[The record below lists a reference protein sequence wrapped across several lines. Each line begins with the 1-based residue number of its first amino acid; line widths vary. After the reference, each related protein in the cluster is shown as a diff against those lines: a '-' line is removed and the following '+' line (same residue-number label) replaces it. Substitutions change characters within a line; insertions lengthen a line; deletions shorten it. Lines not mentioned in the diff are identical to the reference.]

1 MQSSAALEYDYSVAK
16 LYMWTTV
23 IFGIVGMTIGVLIA
37 AQLAWPEL
45 NYLLGEYGTFSR
57 LRPLHTNVVIYGF
70 TVSGIMVSFYYS
82 APRVLKVSL
91 GELPF
96 INFLAKLGFFAYLL
110 AAAAMVISLGM
121 GITANKEYAQ
131 MEWPLD
137 IAIVVYWVIWGIVMF
152 ALIGARREKALYI
165 SMWYYIACFLGVA
178 MLYLFNNMEV
188 PTMLFSGGLGAWY
201 HSVSMYAGTNDAL
214 VQWWWGHNAVAFVFT
229 VPIIAII
236 YYFLPKESGQAV
248 YSYKLS
254 LLSFWGLMFVYL
266 WAGGHHLLWSTVPD
280 WMQTMGSVF
289 SVVLILP
296 SWGSAINMLLTMK
309 GEWNQ
314 LTENPLIK
322 FMVLASTFYMLS
334 TLEGPIQSVKSVNA
348 IAHFTDW
355 IPGHV
360 HDGVLGWVAFMIF
373 AALMHAA
380 PRVFKREIYSKS
392 LLEAQFWIQ
401 TTGVVLYFTSM
412 WIAGITQGMMW
423 RAVDEYGNL
432 MYSFIDTVS
441 VLHPYY
447 AIRAIG
453 GLLYLVGVFMFA
465 YNFFMTATAGRKLE
479 QEPQFRSPMA

>member
-1 MQSSAALEYDYSVAK
+1 MQSNAALEYDYSVAK
-16 LYMWTTV
+16 LFTYTT
-23 IFGIVGMTIGVLIA
+23 ILFGFVGMLIGTLIA
-37 AQLAWPEL
+37 AQLAFPEL

-57 LRPLHTNVVIYGF
+57 LRPLHTNVVVYGF
-70 TVSGIMVSFYYS
+70 TLSGIWATFYY
-82 APRVLKVSL
+82 AAQRVLKVSMA
-91 GELPF
+91 ESKF
-96 INFLAKLGFFAYLL
+96 IMFIGKLHFILYLV
-110 AAAAMVISLGM
+110 AATALVITEFM
-121 GITANKEYAQ
+121 GITQSKEYAQ

-137 IAIVVYWVIWGIVMF
+137 LLVVVIWVLWGIAMF
-152 ALIGARREKALYI
+152 ALIGIRREKALYI
-165 SMWYYIACFLGVA
+165 SMWYFIACFLGVA
-178 MLYLFNNMEV
+178 MLYLFNNMAV
-188 PTMLFSGGLGAWY
+188 PTYFTSGNLGSIM
-201 HSVSMYAGTNDAL
+201 HSVSMYSGTNDAL

-229 VPIIAII
+229 VPIVGMI

-266 WAGGHHLLWSTVPD
+266 WAGSHHLLWSTVPD
-280 WMQTMGSVF
+280 WMQTMGSIF

-334 TLEGPIQSVKSVNA
+334 TLEGPIQAIKSVNA

-360 HDGVLGWVAFMIF
+360 HDGVLGWVAFMIMAGLF
-373 AALMHAA
+373 HMA
-380 PRVFKREIYSKS
+380 PRMFKREIYSKK
-392 LLEAQFWIQ
+392 LIEAQFWLQ
-401 TTGVVLYFTSM
+401 TTAVVLYFTSM

-432 MYSFIDTVS
+432 MYSFIDTVT

-447 AIRAIG
+447 AIRALSG
-453 GLLYLVGVFMFA
+453 VLYLTGFLMFA
-465 YNFFMTATAGRKLE
+465 YNMIKTMTSSRQLTE
-479 QEPQFRSPMA
+479 EPQFRSPMA